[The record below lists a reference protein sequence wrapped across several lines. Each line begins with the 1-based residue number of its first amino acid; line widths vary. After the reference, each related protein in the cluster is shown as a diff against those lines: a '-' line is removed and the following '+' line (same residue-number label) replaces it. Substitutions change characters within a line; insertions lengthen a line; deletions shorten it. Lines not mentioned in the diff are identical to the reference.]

1 MLALR
6 LPSRVAT
13 TTKTRSRFKAMI
25 LEDTQGIAI
34 RRREKKSAEKEHAT
48 LYHAARSQDLPL

>member
-1 MLALR
+1 M
-6 LPSRVAT
+6 AT